1 MERKELQELFCA
13 KIGMEYARFHCEMLA
28 KTAEEIY
35 QNAYRIDCIINLY
48 ENLLEL
54 SQELEQGTLEQLVLF
69 PDILEY
75 LYQLWMNEEDSYG
88 EELQKCI
95 RKGIRQIER
104 EDREAKIA

>member
-48 ENLLEL
+48 EDLL
-54 SQELEQGTLEQLVLF
+54 
-69 PDILEY
+69 
-75 LYQLWMNEEDSYG
+75 
-88 EELQKCI
+88 
-95 RKGIRQIER
+95 
-104 EDREAKIA
+104 

>member
-48 ENLLEL
+48 EDLLEL
-54 SQELEQGTLEQLVLF
+54 SQELEQGTLEQLILF

-88 EELQKCI
+88 EELQECI
-95 RKGIRQIER
+95 RKGILQIEN

>member
-48 ENLLEL
+48 EDLLEL
-54 SQELEQGTLEQLVLF
+54 SQELEQGTLEQLILF

-75 LYQLWMNEEDSYG
+75 LYQLWMNEEDS
-88 EELQKCI
+88 
-95 RKGIRQIER
+95 
-104 EDREAKIA
+104 